1 MLRALALG
9 PFAAMLLACHGPG
22 RYGHAVHYAPTS
34 AEEKAAQGA
43 KNYDPVMVQRQPE
56 QWAKTPVSLFG
67 VVTARSAGPRGGA
80 YLTLSVRR
88 LEPRNLC
95 AQQEDEDSCRVTVS
109 DTEFGVVHAVVPLTD
124 EDDTG
129 ARSVRP
135 VSLLRLIG
143 TVGNG
148 VDKADGAPIL
158 RATFYRHWSPGAY
171 VTKEAAAVMRQ

>member
-1 MLRALALG
+1 
-9 PFAAMLLACHGPG
+9 
-22 RYGHAVHYAPTS
+22 VTS
-34 AEEKAAQGA
+34 
-43 KNYDPVMVQRQPE
+43 
-56 QWAKTPVSLFG
+56 
-67 VVTARSAGPRGGA
+67 RSAGPGGGA
-80 YLTLSVRR
+80 YVTLSVRR

-95 AQQEDEDSCRVTVS
+95 AHQEDEDTCRVTVS

-148 VDKADGAPIL
+148 VDTTDGAPIV
-158 RATFYRHWSPGAY
+158 RATFYRHWPPGTY
-171 VTKEAAAVMRQ
+171 VTKDAAAVMRQ